1 MPRGTVFS
9 LRRLVSV
16 HMWIHACLCLCFC
29 VIRAWCERRTVQV
42 WVRWAGR
49 SRSPGEVKRW
59 GLFRTW
65 ASVAVHPH
73 HIRLFRFFRNVFVC
87 QDPGAHIM
95 SSNFTSFISCEPVDI
110 PVIDLSFYIYIYF
123 FFFFLKQKLCFIFWK
138 HRNILYCS
146 LLTATRLTFHLFAE
160 VAAAADSYI
169 QEPTQEEPA
178 EVALSA
184 L

>member
-123 FFFFLKQKLCFIFWK
+123 FFFFFKAEALLHFLEAQK
-138 HRNILYCS
+138 YS
-146 LLTATRLTFHLFAE
+146 LLFPVDRDQANVSSLCRGSGSCWLLHSRAHPRR
-160 VAAAADSYI
+160 ACWGS
-169 QEPTQEEPA
+169 
-178 EVALSA
+178 S
-184 L
+184 